1 MVENPKKRGFGSVAE
16 NAQNISWFS
25 SLLLLFQ
32 LFLLLFNL
40 FQFNHQIVNAFD
52 EFLQE
57 SSTFLTCINGLLI
70 LWCWLRGK
78 VLNLQ
83 KQGMTK
89 QDVTKE
95 YKIINSCIYIAN
107 IVLLNQ
113 LYRNDKLKEINE
125 SIRSF
130 LAGENVTTYVFAFFV
145 IVMVVIFAFYI
156 VRNTKSQNENGD
168 EKPKDVEPNSK
179 QSADVSKK
187 KLPTSSPQDQSTK
200 NVSVLFATIYLA
212 LILSIIAVIYVLVT
226 KYDMVSNIIHDADGG
241 SEIFI
246 YFSVAVFA
254 IALIILCFVI
264 VTAVARSLTKL
275 VYNIPKY
282 VKQADISTDR
292 MIKIVVGIVLIP
304 VLYTISKLSGV
315 GTDWVLNLLQEQEF
329 LVVPFIM
336 LFYFVLSM
344 LFAEIVYGFF
354 AEKSKNKWR
363 EKFSEMNRDIG
374 KKLVEICE
382 EVVKS
387 FFRLV
392 KFIPDF
398 LEAIE
403 TVLLGEDSDLSDK
416 PSKPENQ
423 NPQGD

>member
-40 FQFNHQIVNAFD
+40 FQFNHRIVNAFD

-78 VLNLQ
+78 VVNLQ
-83 KQGMTK
+83 KQG
-89 QDVTKE
+89 VTKE

-107 IVLLNQ
+107 IVLLKQ

-130 LAGENVTTYVFAFFV
+130 LAGENVTTYVFAFVV
-145 IVMVVIFAFYI
+145 IVMVVIFAFYV

-179 QSADVSKK
+179 QSSDVSKK

-275 VYNIPKY
+275 FYNIPEY
-282 VKQADISTDR
+282 VKQADISADR
-292 MIKIVVGIVLIP
+292 MIKIAVGIVLIP
-304 VLYTISKLSGV
+304 VLYAISKLSGV
-315 GTDWVLNLLQEQEF
+315 GTDWVLNLLQEQDF
-329 LVVPFIM
+329 LAVPFTM

-344 LFAEIVYGFF
+344 LFVEIVYGFF

-363 EKFSEMNRDIG
+363 KNFSEMIHEIG

-387 FFRLV
+387 FFRLI

-403 TVLLGEDSDLSDK
+403 TVLLGEDSDKS
-416 PSKPENQ
+416 SKPEDQ
-423 NPQGD
+423 NPQGDNDK